1 MKRDIKVWAYLSLQM
16 FSSVYEIVSLFDA
29 CVFTTL
35 LSSWWLDSS
44 RPPSFCLGGKST
56 LYMTS
61 DTSLFSLL
69 AAWCVDFHCP
79 PFSLCV
85 FPGRCASFLFTVQS
99 AGSHIVIVEWTWLI
113 YFLFIFERLTD
124 YDYDFIACFS
134 SWIDYCL
141 FFLSSLFILGCC
153 WLIDLDM
160 VGSFFL
166 HPCLFL
172 VWNFFPVLLWWRLFP
187 NPLCSDVVCIV
198 LLVNMNCFTL
208 ILSWNLF
215 ISFINFK
222 K

>member
-1 MKRDIKVWAYLSLQM
+1 MSAHT
-16 FSSVYEIVSLFDA
+16 A
-29 CVFTTL
+29 TL
-35 LSSWWLDSS
+35 LIYNSISWVTHFNC
-44 RPPSFCLGGKST
+44 RVN
-56 LYMTS
+56 MTY
-61 DTSLFSLL
+61 
-69 AAWCVDFHCP
+69 
-79 PFSLCV
+79 
-85 FPGRCASFLFTVQS
+85 
-99 AGSHIVIVEWTWLI
+99 I

-172 VWNFFPVLLWWRLFP
+172 VWNFFPVLLWLRLFP